1 MGSRSVGRALLALTL
16 TAALLLAAAACG
28 DSSSPSDSSSES
40 AAASS
45 DPLVI
50 GFAAGLTGMGG
61 DNFTLQGVEYE
72 VDKLNA
78 AGGAAGHPITL
89 ITKDMK
95 SEPALAGTVTQ
106 ELLDKGAQ
114 VIIGPAFPSLGASV
128 IQTAGNAGVT
138 VISAL
143 STQPEYTVVG
153 GMPAYLAAFGD
164 NTQAAAAAEYA
175 LKQGYKTAF
184 TLVSPDLSYTS
195 ATPEWFIEALQ
206 NGGGSQVGTANFSL
220 GQTDFGP
227 QVTQISNM
235 SPQPDVIYTA
245 AFGAEVLTFLRQ
257 LREANVD
264 VPVIGADGND
274 TQVTITAGGKAAE
287 GLVFTTHGYASPGS
301 PYSDLIEGLT
311 KKLGKPPETPGF
323 SALGA
328 TAVDIIAAAVA
339 KAGSTD
345 PEAIGKAFAQLENV
359 ATPTG
364 SVTYVGTGGVP
375 IKAVALVKVENG
387 EFVLAD
393 TITPSWVPEYGAQ

>member
-1 MGSRSVGRALLALTL
+1 MVSRSVGRALLALTL

-40 AAASS
+40 AAPSS
-45 DPLVI
+45 EPLVI

-61 DNFTLQGVEYE
+61 DNFTLQGAQYE
-72 VDKLNA
+72 VDRINA
-78 AGGAAGHPITL
+78 AGGVDGHQITL

-95 SEPALAGTVTQ
+95 SESALAGTVTQ

-114 VIIGPAFPSLGASV
+114 VIIGPGFPALGANV
-128 IQTAGNAGVT
+128 IQTAGQAGVT

-153 GMPAYLAAFGD
+153 GRPAYLAAFGD
-164 NTQAAAAAEYA
+164 NTQASAAAEYA
-175 LKQGYKTAF
+175 LAQGYKTAF

-195 ATPEWFIEALQ
+195 ATPKWFIDAFKH
-206 NGGGSQVGTANFSL
+206 GGGSEAGTANFSL

-227 QVTQISNM
+227 QVTQISNL

-245 AFGAEVLTFLRQ
+245 AFGADILTFLRQ

-264 VPVIGADGND
+264 TPVIGADGND
-274 TQVTITAGGKAAE
+274 TLVTITAGRKAVE
-287 GLVFTTHGYASPGS
+287 GLVFTTHGFASADS
-301 PYSDLIEGLT
+301 PYATLMDGLT
-311 KKLGKPPETPGF
+311 QALGKPPETPGF

-328 TAVDIIAAAVA
+328 TAVDIIAAAVE

-345 PEAIGKAFAQLENV
+345 PEAIGKVFPELENV

-364 SVTYVGTGGVP
+364 NVTYKGTDGVP
-375 IKAVALVKVENG
+375 IKPVSLVKVENG
-387 EFVLAD
+387 AFVFAD
-393 TITPSWVPEYGAQ
+393 EITPSYVPAYSAQ